1 MAQMVSVWPNFQ
13 YKITWACKET
23 EMKKALSI
31 LLVLLFV
38 VGGGVWYFVT
48 FRMDSMI
55 ESQIETL
62 ASNSLGTQ
70 VSVGEVKTDIK
81 GGTLTISNVT
91 IANPPGFNNENAF
104 NLNGIEAAVD
114 YSNYDIKRV
123 VIDEPEIVIEE
134 LGGETNF
141 SRMKAGIEKQGS
153 DPDSDSDPDPAADG
167 KEEPIIVIRH
177 FRMNESRGSFESE
190 SLDTYSNLKIDAIEL
205 SNIKGT
211 PSEVTNLI
219 ATKIINEIA
228 KEAAV
233 ELLKAKASE
242 KINSI
247 FGKDKD

>member
-1 MAQMVSVWPNFQ
+1 
-13 YKITWACKET
+13 
-23 EMKKALSI
+23 MKKAITI
-31 LLVLLFV
+31 LLVLILL
-38 VGGGVWYFVT
+38 VGGGTWYFVA

-55 ESQIETL
+55 AGKIETA
-62 ASNSLGTQ
+62 ASASLGTQ
-70 VSVGEVKTDIK
+70 VTVGTVTTDIK

-104 NLNGIEAAVD
+104 SLNGIEAVVD

-123 VIDEPEIVIEE
+123 VIDKPEIVIEE

-153 DPDSDSDPDPAADG
+153 EPDPDSDPAADG
-167 KEEPIIVIRH
+167 KEEPIIVIHH

-190 SLDTYSNLKIDAIEL
+190 SLDKYSNLKIDAIEL

-219 ATKIINEIA
+219 ATKIINEIT

>member
-1 MAQMVSVWPNFQ
+1 
-13 YKITWACKET
+13 
-23 EMKKALSI
+23 MKNAI
-31 LLVLLFV
+31 AFLLVLVLV
-38 VGGGVWYFVT
+38 VGVGVWYFVS

-55 ESQIETL
+55 ASEIETG
-62 ASNSLGTQ
+62 ASASLGTQ
-70 VSVGEVKTDIK
+70 VTVGGVKTDIK
-81 GGTLTISNVT
+81 GGTLTVANVT
-91 IANPPGFNNENAF
+91 IANPPGFKNKNAF
-104 NLNGIEAAVD
+104 RLNHIEAAVD

-123 VIDEPEIVIEE
+123 VIEKPEIVIEE

-141 SRMKAGIEKQGS
+141 SRMMAEIEKQGS
-153 DPDSDSDPDPAADG
+153 KPDPDPDQATDG
-167 KEEPIIVIRH
+167 KQEPIIVIHH

-190 SLDTYSNLKIDAIEL
+190 SLDKYSNLEIDAIEL

-211 PSEVTNLI
+211 PSEVTEVI

-242 KINSI
+242 KIDSI